1 MGVYYVY
8 MNLRKLSLSLGVV
21 LVFLGYVTYHNSHI
35 STQGTTL
42 PQSTTSQPV
51 ETIKSNP
58 KTTPV
63 VTKEVSQPVSVPVSK
78 PTQTGMY
85 RDGIYTGNS
94 IDAYYGNVQVAITI
108 SQGKL
113 ADVWFVDYP
122 KDRDTSRRINTQAM
136 PLLKTEAIQAQS
148 ANVDIIGGATET
160 SGAFQKSLGSALAQ
174 AKI

>member
-1 MGVYYVY
+1 

-21 LVFLGYVTYHNSHI
+21 LVFLGYVTYHNSRLPA
-35 STQGTTL
+35 QGVLSSDSIT
-42 PQSTTSQPV
+42 STTSLPV
-51 ETIKSNP
+51 ETINNNP

-63 VTKEVSQPVSVPVSK
+63 VTGEVSQPVSVPVSK